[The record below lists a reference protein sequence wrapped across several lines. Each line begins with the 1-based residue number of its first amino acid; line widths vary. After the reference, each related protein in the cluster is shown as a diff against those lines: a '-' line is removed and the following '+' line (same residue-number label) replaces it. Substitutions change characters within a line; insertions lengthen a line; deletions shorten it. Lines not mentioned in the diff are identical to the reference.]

1 MSEDCVCDFGKEKGS
16 FTIEARSALRS
27 ERVFINTEIQYCTS
41 FRNLIRKSQNPSW
54 NLTRSHRSH
63 RSVPASSGV
72 PSSTPCARR
81 LSQPLCNYSDSTGIR
96 SRGPTAAPR
105 DARHSPPPRTSSR
118 PTGSRSRAPTVAPL
132 GARPS
137 PRAYTCPCSTSRRS
151 RAPTAAP
158 RDARPSPP
166 SCTCLRLTVCRSRET
181 PSTLRAVRSSPLPDK
196 GIPDATGDLAVASAS
211 TRLNI
216 QGAWLLTH

>member
-96 SRGPTAAPR
+96 SR
-105 DARHSPPPRTSSR
+105 
-118 PTGSRSRAPTVAPL
+118 
-132 GARPS
+132 
-137 PRAYTCPCSTSRRS
+137 
-151 RAPTAAP
+151 APTAAP
-158 RDARPSPP
+158 RDARPPLLPSHVVSSHGQPFARNHCSTSRCPPNAANAHVSSLHGQPFARAHCSTSRRPYFAAKPHVHLSHGQPFARAHCSTSRCPP
-166 SCTCLRLTVCRSRET
+166 SAAPRHVSVSHGQPFARAHCSTSR
-181 PSTLRAVRSSPLPDK
+181 
-196 GIPDATGDLAVASAS
+196 
-211 TRLNI
+211 
-216 QGAWLLTH
+216 